1 MNLDFGI
8 NGQRNFESPPDTK
21 VVALI
26 ILNSKTNMN
35 KIFFIEKT
43 LVLKIHAKQVKHF
56 GGIDG
61 FSQQYSHIESA
72 LGTPIMVWNYT
83 QDVYETA
90 AQYYYSLVSRNCFL
104 CANKSTAMAFML
116 LFLRKNGVRVL
127 IKRKALYKAI
137 GFVTESLVP
146 RSRLSSMLRKNSIKM
161 YEVTHEKIFSN
172 EWLSWNSVGICSL
185 TYQSLYYKTV
195 AEIKIEDVVFKLQ
208 ERANENHSSIFRFG
222 RNIIYVDNY
231 SSFPSN
237 KPESKFSLI
246 ASFILGNISGTF
258 EITELRVSWGNM
270 RFTILKCLEDYIYSR
285 YSNVKGFSID
295 NIEKSYQFHY
305 ETIDPLIQLDNNT
318 YDLV

>member
-1 MNLDFGI
+1 MM
-8 NGQRNFESPPDTK
+8 
-21 VVALI
+21 
-26 ILNSKTNMN
+26 NMN
-35 KIFFIEKT
+35 KIFFIEKP
-43 LVLKIHAKQVKHF
+43 LALKIHAKQVKRF

-72 LGTPIMVWNYT
+72 LGTPITVWNYT
-83 QDVYETA
+83 QDVYEAA

-104 CANKSTAMAFML
+104 CANKSTAMACML

-161 YEVTHEKIFSN
+161 YEVTHEELFSD
-172 EWLSWNSVGICSL
+172 EWLLRNSVGICSL

-195 AEIKIEDVVFKLQ
+195 AEIKVEDVIFKLQ
-208 ERANENHSSIFRFG
+208 ERANENYDSIFRFG
-222 RNIIYVDNY
+222 RNIDYVDKY

-237 KPESKFSLI
+237 RPESGFALI

-258 EITELRVSWGNM
+258 EISELRVSWGDI
-270 RFTILKCLEDYIYSR
+270 RFIILKSLERYINSR
-285 YSNVKGFSID
+285 YSNVKRFSIE
-295 NIEKSYQFHY
+295 NIGTSYRFHY
-305 ETIDPLIQLDNNT
+305 ENIDPSIQLDSKT
-318 YDLV
+318 YDLI